1 MVPKIYSN
9 FKNDGTTQ
17 FNLYPAI
24 FKAGPKPECVE
35 ENNCDWEKMTLC
47 TFTLTDLNGK
57 MAFLQCMD
65 SLDAYSYTA
74 ITATKK
80 CVATAKVK
88 VNYTNV
94 DTCFQGEQGDKLL
107 QSAAQRFSRL
117 TRASVPQA
125 FVGTSTVD
133 PDDNA
138 YETVLALLCANGSKA
153 KACTGD
159 NDNNLNLSRN
169 STNTAEVRK
178 F

>member
-1 MVPKIYSN
+1 M
-9 FKNDGTTQ
+9 
-17 FNLYPAI
+17 
-24 FKAGPKPECVE
+24 E

-47 TFTLTDLNGK
+47 TFALTDLDGK
-57 MAFLQCMD
+57 MKFLQCMD
-65 SLDAYSYTA
+65 TLDAYSYTA
-74 ITATKK
+74 ITATKL
-80 CVATAKVK
+80 CAAKVK
-88 VNYTNV
+88 VNYTSI
-94 DTCFQGEQGDKLL
+94 DTCFQGDQGDKLL
-107 QSAAQRFSRL
+107 QSAAQRFERL

-159 NDNNLNLSRN
+159 DSNNLNLSRN